1 MQGRKSPRRP
11 RLIKLSF
18 YPVQDEIQDVILQPR
33 PLDARLGKVVA
44 NVGHIEPPQRIVQHR
59 GGSRHIGDMK
69 HPLLYPFGEDA
80 PQERLLA
87 DVDAAPGLLHLPDVA
102 EELGPQRTVA
112 HHRLLDRLQPGVDV
126 VEQLLLGRQVAVGKP
141 LEPGIQ
147 VLRLGLDHGPIDFV
161 LVFEIGIDRATPFP
175 RRFTSISNSRVRT
188 INLSLFSVAQSCKTC
203 AKLHIFIIK
212 NQSMHFVFQ
221 TARSAKNFNT
231 TITI

>member
-112 HHRLLDRLQPGVDV
+112 HHRLLDRLQTGVDV

-161 LVFEIGIDRATPFP
+161 LVFEIG
-175 RRFTSISNSRVRT
+175 SRVRT
-188 INLSLFSVAQSCKTC
+188 INLSLFFQLHNRAKRVRNYIFLLLKTKVC
-203 AKLHIFIIK
+203 TSFFKPYEVLK
-212 NQSMHFVFQ
+212 
-221 TARSAKNFNT
+221 TLT
-231 TITI
+231 